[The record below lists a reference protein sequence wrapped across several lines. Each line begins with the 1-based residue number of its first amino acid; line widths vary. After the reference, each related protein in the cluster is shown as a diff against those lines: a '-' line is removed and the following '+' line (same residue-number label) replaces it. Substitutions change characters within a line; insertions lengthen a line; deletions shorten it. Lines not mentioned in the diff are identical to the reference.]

1 MLFEISIS
9 NWIYIIIIIKL
20 HTKIYNNRRL
30 DLEERKEVD
39 PKRKE
44 RRGKKQVDT
53 EKRNFSKMNKQEI
66 IKHSQKTLLYHR
78 IREGI
83 HTVVSQQ
90 LTRDMTSFPI
100 KNAFSIPMLAQKV
113 IMNDE
118 TFPRLGG
125 VHPVGSISPMNQ
137 IRMPNKRLSFL
148 GSKCLFL

>member
-1 MLFEISIS
+1 
-9 NWIYIIIIIKL
+9 
-20 HTKIYNNRRL
+20 
-30 DLEERKEVD
+30 
-39 PKRKE
+39 
-44 RRGKKQVDT
+44 
-53 EKRNFSKMNKQEI
+53 MNKQEI

-125 VHPVGSISPMNQ
+125 VHPVGSTSPMEALYRSIQ
-137 IRMPNKRLSFL
+137 QSEIGIPFWSIA
-148 GSKCLFL
+148 GSRSGHKGQKGYDINRR